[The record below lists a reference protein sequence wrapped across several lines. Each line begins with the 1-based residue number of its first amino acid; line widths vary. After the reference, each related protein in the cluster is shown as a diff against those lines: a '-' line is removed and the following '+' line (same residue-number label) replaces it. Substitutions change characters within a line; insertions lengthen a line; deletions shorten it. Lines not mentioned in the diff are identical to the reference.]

1 MLGHASDACTSNRPL
16 YTYMRD
22 NGLRIGNLQ
31 VDVAEFFPCQ
41 SRQQLV
47 EREMEYIRHYRP
59 LFNVQVHTDQASI
72 LREQH
77 AAHESARARFV
88 GLLRAEKPEVVD
100 YIFQLYLT
108 NKSFRRMFIAVAVE
122 LHKSNVPH
130 NMWLALEGPCPKFVD
145 HVHVQKVSIIVERLC
160 SLLGLANTL
169 DIHTVFTV
177 DTVSTSLHCSNE
189 AMHHFCLAL
198 VNAE

>member
-122 LHKSNVPH
+122 LHKSNTICG
-130 NMWLALEGPCPKFVD
+130 WLLKDRA
-145 HVHVQKVSIIVERLC
+145 QS
-160 SLLGLANTL
+160 SLIMYMFKRCQLLLSAY
-169 DIHTVFTV
+169 VV
-177 DTVSTSLHCSNE
+177 
-189 AMHHFCLAL
+189 CL
-198 VNAE
+198 V